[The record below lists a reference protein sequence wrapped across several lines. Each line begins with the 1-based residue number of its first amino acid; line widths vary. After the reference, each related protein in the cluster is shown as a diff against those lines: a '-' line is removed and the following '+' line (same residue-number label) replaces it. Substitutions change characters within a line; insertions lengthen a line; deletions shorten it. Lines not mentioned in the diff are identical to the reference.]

1 LARKARE
8 TRLARNRRT
17 AAFPAAARPVFALKG
32 SPLIVS
38 FPVSIKAALLDPLV
52 TVSTIPAPGMPD
64 NTADLSLMI

>member
-17 AAFPAAARPVFALKG
+17 AVFPVAVRPAFALKG

-52 TVSTIPAPGMPD
+52 TASTIPAPGTPD
-64 NTADLSLMI
+64 NPADSSLVI